1 MKRFGILCDGGDAP
15 GINAAIRA
23 VARAAFEQEDEVLGF
38 KDGFLG
44 LINNDVR
51 IITKHTVSGI
61 LPLGGSILGIS
72 RFNPLRDPKYIQSIK
87 ENFKKNALTLLVII
101 GDRDTITIANKLA
114 EEGVPSIVIPKTID
128 NDIYGTDYSI
138 GFNTAIT
145 KIGSALDDLHST
157 ASAHH
162 RVMVVETM
170 GRETGWLALFGG
182 LAGGADYIIIPE
194 VPYKIEDVASH
205 IESRKKEGKNFSI
218 VVVAEGAPLPG
229 GDDDEVEKDEF
240 GHPIN
245 RKRRV
250 GYTIMEHIE
259 KLTHIKSRTT
269 VLGYIQRGGTPTVD
283 DRILATRLGVAAVDF
298 ASQGKFN
305 GVVGV
310 KDEEIIFTPLSE
322 SAGKIHKVDEKF
334 YDIARIFF

>member
-1 MKRFGILCDGGDAP
+1 MKRYGILCDGGDAP

-23 VARAAFEQEDEVLGF
+23 IARAAFEKEDEVLGF
-38 KDGFLG
+38 QDGFFG
-44 LINNDVR
+44 LVNNDVK

-72 RFNPLRDPKYIQSIK
+72 RFNPLKDPKYIQAIK
-87 ENFKKNALTLLVII
+87 ENFKKNALTLLIFI

-114 EEGVPSIVIPKTID
+114 EEGIPSIVIPKTID

-194 VPYKIEDVASH
+194 VPYKIEEVASH
-205 IESRKKEGKNFSI
+205 IEKRKKEGKNFSI
-218 VVVAEGAPLPG
+218 VVVAEGAPLP
-229 GDDDEVEKDEF
+229 DDGNENVEKDEF
-240 GHPIN
+240 GHPVN

-250 GYTIMEHIE
+250 GYTIMEYLE

-269 VLGYIQRGGTPTVD
+269 VLGYTQRGGTPTVA
-283 DRILATRLGVAAVDF
+283 DRILATRLGVAAVEF
-298 ASQGKFN
+298 ASEGKFN

-310 KDEEIIFTPLSE
+310 KEEKIVFTPLSE
-322 SAGKIHKVDEKF
+322 SAGKIHRADKKF
-334 YDIARIFF
+334 YELARIFF